1 MSKDFKI
8 ICFKSIFNIIAFS
21 LFVYGN
27 ITNST
32 TLVFIGGASMIFFLF
47 IIYGRFLNPL
57 IAIVLGVILS
67 FMLTPWYFG
76 IFWAVGVFSI
86 FQIVSFLYNIAS
98 KPGFLKSRFKT
109 N

>member
-1 MSKDFKI
+1 
-8 ICFKSIFNIIAFS
+8 
-21 LFVYGN
+21 
-27 ITNST
+27 
-32 TLVFIGGASMIFFLF
+32 
-47 IIYGRFLNPL
+47 
-57 IAIVLGVILS
+57 LS